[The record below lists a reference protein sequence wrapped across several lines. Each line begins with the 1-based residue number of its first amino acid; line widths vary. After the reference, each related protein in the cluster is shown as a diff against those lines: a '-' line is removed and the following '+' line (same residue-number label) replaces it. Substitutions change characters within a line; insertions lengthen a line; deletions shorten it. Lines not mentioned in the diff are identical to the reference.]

1 MLRGTAIGSVLGT
14 LPGAGAT
21 ISSFSAYALEKKIS
35 RTPERFGEGAIEGV
49 AAPESANNAC
59 AQTSFVPL
67 LTLGIPGSAVTALVL
82 GALMIQGISPGPQ
95 VMTRN
100 PEIFW
105 GLIAS
110 MWIGNVFLV
119 ILNLPLIG
127 IWVRLLRVPYA
138 ALFPA
143 IMVFSA
149 IGVFSLSNSTF
160 DLYLLAIFGVLGYVF
175 AKLDCEPATMLLGFI
190 LGPMMEIGRAHV

>member
-1 MLRGTAIGSVLGT
+1 
-14 LPGAGAT
+14 
-21 ISSFSAYALEKKIS
+21 
-35 RTPERFGEGAIEGV
+35 
-49 AAPESANNAC
+49 
-59 AQTSFVPL
+59 
-67 LTLGIPGSAVTALVL
+67 
-82 GALMIQGISPGPQ
+82 MIQGISPGPQ

-160 DLYLLAIFGVLGYVF
+160 DLYLFAIFGVLGFVF
-175 AKLDCEPATMLLGFI
+175 AKLHCD
-190 LGPMMEIGRAHV
+190 IGRASCRERVCLSVKISWR